1 MSIQHLIHIVNRNIN
16 LVADLQ
22 KKYAL
27 QNDAA
32 LELNKLKNSLEN
44 LHQYL
49 SQLDHLKPNYTTNDL
64 QPYMNAIYLHLDIL
78 NVQLSRA
85 DFRRLNRGIKAIKVM
100 LHFHRHTY
108 TFISFCIA
116 WLVELIYFI

>member
-1 MSIQHLIHIVNRNIN
+1 MSIQQLIHIVDRNIN
-16 LVADLQ
+16 LIADLQ
-22 KKYAL
+22 QKYAL

-32 LELNKLKNSLEN
+32 LELNKLKNSLVN

-49 SQLDHLKPNYTTNDL
+49 NQLDHLKPNYTTNDV

-78 NVQLSRA
+78 NVQLSIA
-85 DFRRLNRGIKAIKVM
+85 DFRKLNRGIKAIKIM
-100 LHFHRHTY
+100 LRFHRHTY
-108 TFISFCIA
+108 SFISFCIA